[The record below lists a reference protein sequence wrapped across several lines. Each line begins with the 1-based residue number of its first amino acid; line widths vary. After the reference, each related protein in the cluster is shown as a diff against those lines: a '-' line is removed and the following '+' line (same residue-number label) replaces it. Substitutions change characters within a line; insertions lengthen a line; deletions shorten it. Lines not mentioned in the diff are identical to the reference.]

1 MLGLL
6 ARRGGRSADLGF
18 VAEDVEKVF
27 PELVY
32 RDETG
37 QIIGMDYSRLS
48 AVAVQAIKQQQALIR
63 SQQDEIEGLKA
74 RPDRLEKLAAPGA
87 R

>member
-1 MLGLL
+1 LL

-37 QIIGMDYSRLS
+37 RIIGMDYSRLS
-48 AVAVQAIKQQQALIR
+48 AVAVQAIKQQHTLIR
-63 SQQDEIEGLKA
+63 SQRAEIDEVKA
-74 RPDRLEKLAAPGA
+74 RLDRLEKISTPQG